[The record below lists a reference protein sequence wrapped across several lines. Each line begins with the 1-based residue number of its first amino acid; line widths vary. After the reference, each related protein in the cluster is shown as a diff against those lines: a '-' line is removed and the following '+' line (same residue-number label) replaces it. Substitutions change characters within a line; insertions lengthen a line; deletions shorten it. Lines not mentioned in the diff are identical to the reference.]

1 MTAIPAGWYP
11 DPAPQT
17 LPGRLR
23 YWDGGQWTAHVHD
36 PQPVPPVPTVP
47 RYPEPVAPQA
57 YPQAYGQPY
66 GQAYGQAPPQQYA
79 QEYAQQYAQEYAQ
92 PVSRPRPTTP
102 DGQPLSGWWRRVAAQ
117 LIDGLILSPVLFGIL
132 ALFLASRWD
141 TIRTWF
147 DEYSRSVDAGTAP
160 PSPPAL
166 FSPFSATMIAMVATY
181 IVVLAIYTLGFW
193 HWKQAT
199 PGKLALGIR
208 IRRREAPGPMPW
220 STMLSRFV
228 FVEAL
233 AIASYVPVVGIL
245 FVLAGLLDY
254 LWPLWDRKNQAL
266 HDKVARTNVVLAPA
280 RPVQPVSGAGGSS
293 VTPTR
298 EEGLPPVW

>member
-1 MTAIPAGWYP
+1 MTEIPAGWYP
-11 DPAPQT
+11 DPAPET

-23 YWDGGQWTAHVHD
+23 YWDGQQWTTHVHD
-36 PQPVPPVPTVP
+36 PQPVPAAP

-57 YPQAYGQPY
+57 YPQAYGQ
-66 GQAYGQAPPQQYA
+66 QYA
-79 QEYAQQYAQEYAQ
+79 QPSGQVAPQAYAQQYTQQYTQEYAH
-92 PVSRPRPTTP
+92 PEAKPRPTTP
-102 DGQPLSGWWRRVAAQ
+102 DGQLLSGWWRRVAAQ

-141 TIRTWF
+141 TIREWL
-147 DEYSRSVDAGTAP
+147 DDYSNAVDAGTSP
-160 PSPPAL
+160 PSPPDL
-166 FSPFSATMIAMVATY
+166 FSPFSATMLAMVATY
-181 IVVLAIYTLGFW
+181 LIVLAIYTLGFW

-199 PGKLALGIR
+199 PGKLAVGVR

-220 STMLSRFV
+220 STMLTRFL

-233 AIASYVPVVGIL
+233 AVAAYVPVVGIL
-245 FVLAGLLDY
+245 FVLTSLLDD

-266 HDKVARTNVVLAPA
+266 HDKVARTNVVLAPP
-280 RPVQPVSGAGGSS
+280 RPVQPVGGPGGAS